1 MVTFFLTLAVIV
13 AFAVLVRTF
22 SGPAGSSDVTDRDAQ
37 RTHAELAAMLGRTV
51 NH

>member
-13 AFAVLVRTF
+13 AFAAFVRTF
-22 SGPAGSSDVTDRDAQ
+22 SSPVGSTNVTDRDAQ
-37 RTHAELAAMLGRTV
+37 RMHTELTAMLGRTA